1 MDSIEFYQK
10 NNEFDLNLQKQM
22 SYKQAFPLWRS
33 DIENTFPI
41 WSKKKE
47 SKSLIYF
54 LLSAGRV
61 VYVGKTK
68 NGFSRP
74 LSHVGTKDF
83 DEIRVMEVNE
93 NSLDELEDEYIRR
106 YEPKYNIQPNF
117 SANISIQEFAKKLS
131 MLGKVEVSEVE
142 AFAIIK
148 ASGLRIICF
157 GHKKYIQKLFVDEIM
172 GTLQDNL
179 NCDNLS
185 TGKDFLF
192 NAIDLLENAFDNS
205 VYLCGWRKEM

>member
-1 MDSIEFYQK
+1 
-10 NNEFDLNLQKQM
+10 M

-33 DIENTFPI
+33 DVENTFPI

-47 SKSLIYF
+47 IKSLIYF

-61 VYVGKTK
+61 VYVGQTR

-83 DEIRVMEVNE
+83 DEIRVMGANE
-93 NSLDELEDEYIRR
+93 DSLDELEDEYIRR

-117 SANISIQEFAKKLS
+117 SANISIQKFARSLS
-131 MLGKVEVSEVE
+131 ILGKVEVSEVE

-148 ASGLRIICF
+148 ASGLQTICF
-157 GHKKYIQKLFVDEIM
+157 GHKKYIQKLFADEIM
-172 GTLQDNL
+172 EILQDNL
-179 NCDNLS
+179 NCGNLS

-192 NAIDLLENAFDNS
+192 NAIDLLENVSDNS
-205 VYLCGWRKEM
+205 VYLYGWRKEV